1 MFKTN
6 PIMKLTIRSKE
17 ILSFVLFAAAWIPSM
32 YAQMDSSMTTMT
44 ISPSPIETDRPD
56 QTETASLVPV
66 GYIQLETGF
75 SIEDTE
81 PGFLYTYPS
90 ALLKYGVSENFEVRV
105 VAEYINIQREP
116 NPNVDGMLPL
126 RLGLKTKLF
135 DQNGIIPKTSLLG
148 HISLPGIASEQ
159 FREPFFAPDL
169 RLLFLHTLDRFSVS
183 YNVGAEWDGFQARPD
198 FIYSLSLGAN
208 IAGGLGIFVEGY
220 GRVPQQ
226 REDENELRM
235 DAGLTYLINND
246 VQVDLSGGIG
256 LTDNAPEKY
265 VALGLSFRL
274 NP

>member
-1 MFKTN
+1 
-6 PIMKLTIRSKE
+6 MKSTILSKE
-17 ILSFVLFAAAWIPSM
+17 ILSFVLFTVVMFPSLN
-32 YAQMDSSMTTMT
+32 AQMDSTMTTMT
-44 ISPSPIETDRPD
+44 IGPSPIETDRPD

-66 GYIQLETGF
+66 GYFQLETGF

-81 PGFLYTYPS
+81 PGFIYTHPS

-105 VAEYINIQREP
+105 IAEYINIQREP

-126 RLGLKTKLF
+126 RVGLKTKLF
-135 DQNGIIPKTSLLG
+135 NQNGIIPKAALLG
-148 HISLPGIASEQ
+148 HITLPGIASEQ
-159 FREPFFAPDL
+159 FRESFFAPDL
-169 RLLFLHTLDRFSVS
+169 RLAFLHAFDRFSVS
-183 YNVGAEWDGFQARPD
+183 YNVGAEWDGFTPRPD
-198 FIYSLSLGAN
+198 FIYSLSLGVN
-208 IAGGLGIFVEGY
+208 IVGGLGIFVEGY

-226 REDENELRM
+226 REDDNELRM